1 VPGFVSGLIHAGAVG
16 ATGYA
21 EGQDENQRKMLA
33 LAQQRRA
40 QQREDEEADLKRID
54 ALAKARDAGLTVT
67 PQASER
73 SGDTFGSV
81 GASIRGVAGPAEEA
95 KPTRVGTV
103 AGMDITVPDKYEPK
117 AVRDKRAAIEA
128 GVEKPPEQTL
138 HGRIIE
144 LRSQGMKPE
153 DAIRQA
159 RQEFGQEDPM
169 ALHRQKRDYDVTHP
183 TRSSSDG
190 ATPERRAAYVLR
202 RASQLTQ
209 AKRDPSSPYI
219 RRMIPG
225 MSRSDAEQQAGE
237 EYDRVHGI
245 ETQVTT
251 PSAKTAPATNGT
263 TPPPPAND
271 PRLNRTGD
279 ALSPADQAMAAKDP
293 KFRAW
298 LISKGKLKG
307 P

>member
-81 GASIRGVAGPAEEA
+81 GTSIRGVAGPAEEA

-138 HGRIIE
+138 
-144 LRSQGMKPE
+144 
-153 DAIRQA
+153 
-159 RQEFGQEDPM
+159 
-169 ALHRQKRDYDVTHP
+169 
-183 TRSSSDG
+183 
-190 ATPERRAAYVLR
+190 
-202 RASQLTQ
+202 
-209 AKRDPSSPYI
+209 
-219 RRMIPG
+219 
-225 MSRSDAEQQAGE
+225 E